1 MAKLFLDT
9 SVKLTFKSY
18 TAAWQRARR
27 KEKEMNKAELA
38 KDIRQVIGCS
48 GTMSKGQLAR
58 YLNKTRNGELTEY
71 LDGLP
76 YIPDGRGKRYYVLD
90 VAARILE
97 NTVQR

>member
-1 MAKLFLDT
+1 
-9 SVKLTFKSY
+9 
-18 TAAWQRARR
+18 
-27 KEKEMNKAELA
+27 
-38 KDIRQVIGCS
+38 
-48 GTMSKGQLAR
+48 MSRGQLAR